1 MVAAAILRYAR
12 EIAEG
17 ALSSGVNAPTF
28 YFLNGCLV
36 ALVVLCVTIAFTLP
50 SSSPS
55 SPANGEGGGLS
66 LGFHFGVIGVL
77 AALLCASLNW
87 VLSEVGMI
95 AGAEGNKKRA

>member
-1 MVAAAILRYAR
+1 MAAAILRYAR

-36 ALVVLCVTIAFTLP
+36 ALVVLCATIAFTLP